1 MSVKTKV
8 IGLSLLFIVLATFA
22 ITWSAVQNFN
32 QALVEETKKNL
43 LTFVNDKANI
53 VHKKLE
59 DYGNLLKSVAGSDLA
74 EESLVAFSKA
84 FYKLSDEVKVDK
96 QELENQLI
104 EHYDKEYLD
113 KVNYNIE
120 DAPARKLTNQYL
132 PSNLDG
138 KIAQKIFILD
148 NPNPIGE
155 KNKLL
160 FDPKYEQVSYM
171 KVHHKYHDTFN
182 TLLDNFDLYDI
193 FLVNMEGDIVYTTHK
208 EKDFAT
214 NLRRD
219 VYKMSALG
227 RAYFKSLKLKKGE
240 IIFED
245 LSFYEPSY
253 NAPAGFIASPIY
265 INGKVAGSL
274 IFQLPL
280 GEIGDILKEGIDS
293 PTEEVYIVGQDYR
306 LRTELRFKDQIRD
319 KFVKRGGTTILLYEM
334 ENEYIKE
341 ALTGMSGTGEHK
353 NYIGNDTITV
363 YSPIDVL
370 GTRWAIV
377 GEIAKSEATE
387 DADSIIRVIISVS
400 LVSLLIVAA
409 LIFFFVDKFM
419 SAPLQNILDTTEN
432 ISRGEGDLTKRLDI
446 SSKDEFGEVSENI
459 NFFIARIQDLINDVK
474 DLADH
479 NIEIA
484 ENVDKL
490 SNTIASRIKVENL
503 TINAIAENAKNTS
516 LKLRESKSNISETKE
531 IIVDSNHVLLEAK
544 DEIQQLADK
553 VGSVSKGQ
561 KELSEK
567 LSTLSENAE
576 KIKDV
581 LYVIDDIAD
590 QTNLLA
596 LNAAIEAARAGEQGR
611 GFAVVAYEVTKLA
624 DKTQESLADVNK
636 IVSVVLDEMREAVSL
651 MNQSSTSISQLASV
665 SADASRRI
673 TDTSQNISNSAEI
686 IETTVVSVVDSTH
699 RITEIVE
706 KIEQITKL
714 SNENTKAIEKML
726 KRSKELNESSLAVN
740 EKLKH
745 YKS

>member
-43 LTFVNDKANI
+43 LTFVNDKAN
-53 VHKKLE
+53 VVQKKLA

-84 FYKLSDEVKVDK
+84 FYKLSDEVKVDRK
-96 QELENQLI
+96 ELENKLI

-138 KIAQKIFILD
+138 KIAQKLFILD

-160 FDPKYEQVSYM
+160 FDSKYGDVSYM

-193 FLVNMEGDIVYTTHK
+193 FLVNMEGDIVYTTYK

-240 IIFED
+240 MVFED
-245 LSFYEPSY
+245 IDFYEPSY

-280 GEIGDILKEGIDS
+280 GKISDILKEGINS
-293 PTEEVYIVGQDYR
+293 PTEEIYIVGQDYR

-319 KFVKRGGTTILLYEM
+319 KVVKRGGTTILLYEM

-341 ALTGMSGTGEHK
+341 ALTGMSGTGEHT
-353 NYIGNDTITV
+353 NYIGNDTIIV

-370 GTRWAIV
+370 GVRWAIA

-387 DADSIIRVIISVS
+387 EAGNIIRVIISTS
-400 LVSLLIVAA
+400 LIALLIVAA

-419 SAPLQNILDTTEN
+419 SVPLQNILDTTEN

-446 SSKDEFGEVSENI
+446 LSKDEFGEVSENI

-490 SNTIASRIKVENL
+490 SNTIASRIKVENT

-516 LKLRESKSNISETKE
+516 LKLRESKANISETKE

-636 IVSVVLDEMREAVSL
+636 IVSVVLDEMREAVTL
-651 MNQSSTSISQLASV
+651 MNQSSTSVSQLASV

-673 TDTSQNISNSAEI
+673 TDTSENISNSAEI
-686 IETTVVSVVDSTH
+686 IETTVASVVDSTH
-699 RITEIVE
+699 RISEITE
-706 KIEQITKL
+706 KIEQITQL

-726 KRSKELNESSLAVN
+726 ERSKELNESSLAVN